1 MSAAPELDVFHC
13 PLDGVRL
20 VEASAGTGKTWNICG
35 LYLRLLLERGLG
47 VESLLVVTF
56 TKAATAEL
64 SGRIRDR
71 LAETLRVLDGA
82 PAGGDP
88 FVPRL
93 IETVQARGVDT
104 ALMRLRLRHA
114 LQVFDEA
121 AIFTIHGFC
130 QRALA
135 DTPFAAGLP
144 YALELVEDDDA
155 LRLEVVRDFWRREIA
170 GGALPAALAAHL
182 LARRDSPD
190 AWADI
195 LGRHMARPLARVLW
209 DEAAHAAEEGG
220 QAAAVDAAQARL
232 EAAWAAAR
240 ALAGEREA
248 AVGRVLASLEHLNA
262 TSYKADAVAR
272 AGAEWA
278 HWLAAHDVA
287 APLPKDHKLGLLA
300 ADTLLAR
307 SKKDA
312 LKRGLAPP
320 AHPFFDAAAELLA
333 ARAAAEALLDGLRA
347 GLLRRCIE
355 SGAEALR
362 RRKRDERQI
371 AFDDILWNAHQALHG
386 GAQPWLAAALH
397 ARHPVAL
404 IDEFQDTDPLQFGIF
419 DRIYRAEGR
428 HGTLFL
434 VGDPKQAI
442 YSFRSA
448 DLFTYLMARERADA
462 RYTLAHNQRSAPALI
477 EACNRLFGAN
487 PAVFMMPGLD
497 YVQVGAGSR
506 PRTPLVDDSEAGEGG
521 AAPGDPGP
529 PLRLWRIP
537 RDETLAAVVEGEGGD
552 DEASATGDPD
562 AGGVRLARAEA
573 VRRAAHASAAE
584 IARLIAA
591 GAAGRIRIGEQALAP
606 ADIAVLVRSHRQGAR
621 MRQALAAVGVGS
633 VELSQASV
641 FHTEDAEEFER
652 VLLAIAEPGRE
663 RRVLAALAT
672 AAMGHDAAALARL
685 AADEPA
691 LLASLEA
698 FARWRE
704 LWLARG
710 FGVMLRQWMSDAG
723 VAARLLARADGERR
737 LTNLMHLAELLQ
749 QFAGQAS
756 PEVLLRSLASRRAEA
771 RSGEA
776 AQLRLESDRNL
787 VQIVTVH
794 RAKGLEYGIVF
805 CPFLFDGYSR
815 NASEG
820 PMRAWHD
827 DDGELV
833 LDYRADP
840 ADAKEIA
847 ARLRRERQAEDLRM
861 IYVALTRAVQ
871 RCYLVVGSYASVR
884 GTSISHNEGGR
895 SLLNWM
901 AAGAGMSPA
910 QWDAHKPTP
919 AGIDAQ
925 WRALVNAA
933 RHAGWPV
940 MRLEDLPSGE
950 AEALAVQSGAAQ
962 RPRAQRPPQV
972 GAGWRIGSFSAL
984 ISGAAHELAARD
996 HDARALPAPGPDGV
1010 EEGEALSAVI
1020 PEAPPAWSPAASR
1033 DAAAANLSGALAAAD
1048 ADTPGAPNGA
1058 AYAGPAAQSIPADDI
1073 LRFPRGPV
1081 AGDCLHAVFEA
1092 IDFCDPAGWDAAIA
1106 AALQAHPQR
1115 PPATLG
1121 ERERALEAGRQPQR
1135 LRRMLEDVL
1144 ATPLLGPT
1152 GGAGG
1157 GLRLDGVTAARRRV
1171 ELGFHLPAPALGA
1184 AQLNAWLAAR
1194 GYRVPRLDFK
1204 DLDGYLKGYIDLVF
1218 EHDGRYWVLDWK
1230 SNHLGDT
1237 PQDYASARLEAA
1249 MQAHGYHLQHLLY
1262 TLALHRHLQRSLS
1275 GYDYARHFG
1284 GVLYL
1289 FVRGV
1294 RPHWQLDGQPCGVFH
1309 HRAAQA
1315 DILALDRLVG
1325 AAATPAEAVE
1335 P

>member
-1 MSAAPELDVFHC
+1 MGYCPRSSRLASLLRYPAVPPSVTIAAMSAAPELDVFHC

-71 LAETLRVLDGA
+71 LAETLRVLDGTA
-82 PAGGDP
+82 PGGDP

-121 AIFTIHGFC
+121 SIFTIHGFC

-155 LRLEVVRDFWRREIA
+155 LRLEVVRDFWRREFA

-182 LARRDSPD
+182 LARRDSPE
-190 AWADI
+190 AWADV

-209 DEAAHAAEEGG
+209 DEAAHAAEDARC
-220 QAAAVDAAQARL
+220 AAAVDAAQVRL
-232 EAAWAAAR
+232 DAAWAAAR
-240 ALAGEREA
+240 ALAGERES
-248 AVGRVLASLEHLNA
+248 AVEHVLASLEHLNA

-278 HWLAAHDVA
+278 HWLGAHDVST
-287 APLPKDHKLGLLA
+287 PLPKDHKLALLA

-333 ARAAAEALLDGLRA
+333 ARAEAEALLDGLRA

-397 ARHPVAL
+397 ARYPVAL

-477 EACNRLFGAN
+477 EACNHLFGAN
-487 PAVFMMPGLD
+487 PAVFMMTGLD

-506 PRTPLVDDSEAGEGG
+506 PRTPLVDDTEAGEGG

-537 RDETLAAVVEGEGGD
+537 RDETLATAGGEEGEQSDGGD
-552 DEASATGDPD
+552 GQAGGDGALDAS
-562 AGGVRLARAEA
+562 GGVRLARAEA
-573 VRRAAHASAAE
+573 LRRAARASAAE

-591 GAAGRIRIGEQALAP
+591 GAAGRIRIGERPLAP
-606 ADIAVLVRSHRQGAR
+606 ADIAVLVRSHSQGAR
-621 MRQALAAVGVGS
+621 MRQALAAAGVGS

-641 FHTEDAEEFER
+641 FHTEDAEELER

-672 AAMGHDAAALARL
+672 SAMGHDAAALARL
-685 AADEPA
+685 AADEAA
-691 LLASLEA
+691 LLARLEA

-723 VAARLLARADGERR
+723 VAARLLARADGARR

-749 QFAGQAS
+749 QSAGQAS
-756 PEVLLRSLASRRAEA
+756 PEVLLRSLASRRADA
-771 RSGEA
+771 RGGEA

-805 CPFLFDGYSR
+805 CPFLFDGYSH
-815 NASEG
+815 NGSEG

-847 ARLRRERQAEDLRM
+847 TRLRRERQAEDLRL

-871 RCYLVVGSYASVR
+871 RCYLVVGSYA
-884 GTSISHNEGGR
+884 TSSFGRISHGEGGR

-901 AAGAGMSPA
+901 VAGVGMSPA
-910 QWDAHKPTP
+910 QWDAHKRSP
-919 AGIDAQ
+919 ADIDAQ
-925 WRALVNAA
+925 WRALVAA
-933 RHAGWPV
+933 AKHEGRPV
-940 MRLEDLPSGE
+940 MRLDDLPSGE
-950 AEALAVQSGAAQ
+950 AGALAMQSGATQ

-984 ISGAAHELAARD
+984 ISGAVHEQAARD
-996 HDARALPAPGPDGV
+996 HDARALPASAPEVAAGSEVAPGQP
-1010 EEGEALSAVI
+1010 
-1020 PEAPPAWSPAASR
+1020 
-1033 DAAAANLSGALAAAD
+1033 
-1048 ADTPGAPNGA
+1048 
-1058 AYAGPAAQSIPADDI
+1058 IPADDI

-1081 AGDCLHAVFEA
+1081 AGDCLHAVFEV
-1092 IDFCDPAGWDAAIA
+1092 IDFCDPSGWEAAIA

-1121 ERERALEAGRQPQR
+1121 ERERALETVRQPQR
-1135 LRRMLEDVL
+1135 LRRMLDDVL
-1144 ATPLLGPT
+1144 ATPLLGAT
-1152 GGAGG
+1152 ADAGAA
-1157 GLRLDGVTAARRRV
+1157 LRLDGVTAARRRV
-1171 ELGFHLPAPALGA
+1171 ELGFHLPAPVLGA
-1184 AQLNAWLAAR
+1184 AQLNPWLAAR

-1204 DLDGYLKGYIDLVF
+1204 DLAGYLKGYIDLVF

-1237 PQDYASARLEAA
+1237 PQDYAPARLEAA

-1262 TLALHRHLQRSLS
+1262 TLALHRHLQRSLP
-1275 GYDYARHFG
+1275 GYDYAHHFG

-1309 HRAAQA
+1309 HRAAEA
-1315 DILALDRLVG
+1315 DILALDRLV
-1325 AAATPAEAVE
+1325 AAAPTPSEVIEA
-1335 P
+1335 